1 MLFFLFKA
9 LIISRVV
16 VNLIFL
22 GKDLFYCMR
31 AQHVLSYHLILVP
44 WTTGLHCE
52 EDAGLKVEDLIFS
65 FCSSSRLPFFIPP
78 PPQPHC

>member
-9 LIISRVV
+9 LIISRAV

-44 WTTGLHCE
+44 KSYIQVVGGGILTYANILLG
-52 EDAGLKVEDLIFS
+52 KVKIDYVI
-65 FCSSSRLPFFIPP
+65 I
-78 PPQPHC
+78 